1 MFLIAR
7 HAGAMT
13 KTTNPVS
20 SNDTHS
26 GHRWL
31 GFFAVLTA
39 LIMNILDSTIVN
51 VAAPS
56 IRTDLGASYSD
67 LQWIAAGYTLALA
80 VGLMTGGRLGDMF
93 GRRTMMLIGVA
104 GFAASSLACA
114 AAPSPGVLIAARVV
128 QGLFGAVMI
137 PQGFGLMRDL
147 FPPQELGKAFGAL
160 GPVIGL
166 STIAGPIVAGT
177 LIDANLFGTGWR
189 MVFGINLP
197 LAAFAL
203 LGGLKALPRPTRS
216 NETVHS
222 SETVRSS
229 GAARPGKTIRLDG
242 IGALLAGVGM
252 FLLVYPLVQGRDLGW
267 PSWMA
272 FVGAGAV
279 AVFAL
284 FAAQQARRSR
294 RGVATLVEFSVL
306 TKRSYTSGAMF
317 TLVFFGAIVGLS
329 LTVGLLLQLGLGYTP
344 VHAALTMVGWAVGAF
359 LGSGFG
365 ATMMQKMGRRILHLG
380 LSIMAVGL
388 VALYF
393 VLTHSHSGLSSW
405 QLSLAL
411 GVYGLGMGMIF
422 VPLFDIIM
430 GEVSDREV
438 GSAAAIL
445 ESLQQLGA
453 SVGVAGLGTVFF
465 GMIGAHPHMDA
476 FLRAGERVT
485 LITIVLVVTA
495 FALGFLLPRHARH
508 AGLALET
515 ENALRDAELTAEIS
529 ELEAVTV

>member
-1 MFLIAR
+1 MFLIAQ
-7 HAGAMT
+7 HAGPMT
-13 KTTNPVS
+13 NTTNPQSVQS
-20 SNDTHS
+20 AQST
-26 GHRWL
+26 HRWL

-56 IRTDLGASYSD
+56 IRKDLGASYSD

-80 VGLMTGGRLGDMF
+80 VGLLTGGRLGDMF
-93 GRRTMMLIGVA
+93 GRRTMMLIGVV

-114 AAPSPGVLIAARVV
+114 FAPDPGALIAARVV

-137 PQGFGLMRDL
+137 PQGFGLLRDL

-166 STIAGPIVAGT
+166 STILGPIVAGT

-189 MVFGINLP
+189 MVFAINVP

-203 LGGLKALPRPTRS
+203 LGGLKALPRPARS
-216 NETVHS
+216 AEAGHSGRTV
-222 SETVRSS
+222 
-229 GAARPGKTIRLDG
+229 RLDG
-242 IGALLAGVGM
+242 IGALLAGTGM

-267 PSWMA
+267 PSWLA

-294 RGVATLVEFSVL
+294 RGAAMLVEFSVL
-306 TKRSYTSGAMF
+306 TKRSYASGTLF
-317 TLVFFGAIVGLS
+317 TLVFFAAIVGFS
-329 LTVGLLLQLGLGYTP
+329 LAVGLLLQLGLGYTP
-344 VHAALTMVGWAVGAF
+344 IHAALTQVAWAVGAF

-365 ATMMQKMGRRILHLG
+365 ATMMHKLNRRILHLG
-380 LSIMAVGL
+380 LGIMAVSL
-388 VALYF
+388 VGLYF
-393 VLTHSHSGLSSW
+393 VLAHSQSGLSGW
-405 QLSLAL
+405 HLSPAL
-411 GVYGLGMGMIF
+411 GGFGFGMGMIF

-430 GEVSDREV
+430 GEVSDREI

-465 GMIGAHPHMDA
+465 STIGARPHLDT
-476 FLRAGERVT
+476 FLRAGEHVT
-485 LITIVLVVTA
+485 LITIGLVAAA
-495 FALGFLLPRHARH
+495 FALGFLLPRRARH
-508 AGLALET
+508 AEPAAVEDVELA
-515 ENALRDAELTAEIS
+515 DELS
-529 ELEAVTV
+529 ELEPATV

>member
-1 MFLIAR
+1 
-7 HAGAMT
+7 MT
-13 KTTNPVS
+13 KTTNPAAAKDIES
-20 SNDTHS
+20 ENTST

-93 GRRTMMLIGVA
+93 GRRTMMLIGVV
-104 GFAASSLACA
+104 GFAASSLGCA
-114 AAPSPGVLIAARVV
+114 MAPSPGTLIAARVI

-189 MVFGINLP
+189 MVFGINVP

-203 LGGLKALPRPTRS
+203 LGGLKALPKVARS
-216 NETVHS
+216 GRTL
-222 SETVRSS
+222 
-229 GAARPGKTIRLDG
+229 RLDG
-242 IGALLAGVGM
+242 IGALLAGIGM
-252 FLLVYPLVQGRDLGW
+252 FLLVYPLVQGRELGW

-279 AVFAL
+279 AVFVL
-284 FAAQQARRSR
+284 FGAQQLRRSR

-306 TKRSYTSGAMF
+306 KKRSYSSGAVF
-317 TLVFFGAIVGLS
+317 TLVFFGGIVGLS
-329 LTVGLLLQLGLGYTP
+329 LSVGLLLQLGLGYTP
-344 VHAALTMVGWAVGAF
+344 VHAALTMVAWAIGAF
-359 LGSGFG
+359 FGSGFG

-380 LSIMAVGL
+380 LTIMALGLVGL
-388 VALYF
+388 YL
-393 VLTHSHSGLSSW
+393 VLSHSHTGLSAW
-405 QLSLAL
+405 QLSPAL

-430 GEVSDREV
+430 GEVSDREI
-438 GSAAAIL
+438 GSASAIL

-465 GMIGAHPHMDA
+465 GAIGGHPGTA
-476 FLRAGERVT
+476 TFLRAGEHVT
-485 LITIVLVVTA
+485 LITIGLVAAA

-508 AGLALET
+508 AGLAEGD
-515 ENALRDAELTAEIS
+515 EAGNASEVTDEMIAEIS
-529 ELEAVTV
+529 ELEPATV